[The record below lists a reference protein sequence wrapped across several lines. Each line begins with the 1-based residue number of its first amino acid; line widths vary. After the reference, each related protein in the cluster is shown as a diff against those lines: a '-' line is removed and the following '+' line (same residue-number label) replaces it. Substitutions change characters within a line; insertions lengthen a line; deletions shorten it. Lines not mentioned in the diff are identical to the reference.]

1 MLRDLYERSI
11 YLSGNMNKD
20 YLLFA
25 VFSFVQHG
33 AQFWKYLRDNSSE
46 IEQVNA
52 SKNSSCYKYK
62 KLKNPNRS

>member
-33 AQFWKYLRDNSSE
+33 AQF
-46 IEQVNA
+46 
-52 SKNSSCYKYK
+52 
-62 KLKNPNRS
+62 

>member
-25 VFSFVQHG
+25 AFSFVQHG
-33 AQFWKYLRDNSSE
+33 AQF
-46 IEQVNA
+46 
-52 SKNSSCYKYK
+52 
-62 KLKNPNRS
+62 